1 MSKKNI
7 ILTLWLISPIATF
20 AGLYVLIFVTLD
32 KDRPMADAVPYGAGA
47 GDTGD
52 ANAIGQWLAGRN
64 PDAVSL
70 ATKAKREGL
79 MISPYDWPG
88 GVRVMFNAELFAA
101 YPNADWSYC
110 IFDQDGMNFVT
121 SIDPSEPE
129 VVLAQSE
136 LGRSRIY
143 ISPAGFTDPLH
154 ADRSDSMPLY
164 DRDMNELLPVLLEP
178 QIPSRDLNVQDPMP
192 VFVALDSVY
201 SEQSP

>member
-64 PDAVSL
+64 PDAISL

-79 MISPYDWPG
+79 MISPTDWPG
-88 GVRVMFNAELFAA
+88 GVRLTIPARALPEDAHSVYLTV
-101 YPNADWSYC
+101 
-110 IFDQDGMNFVT
+110 IFKEQGRFSTTGMKHDQEQGVFETKLEQKTLKQGARFVIATSLPSREGDRFVDDDGRSLAVLSM
-121 SIDPSEPE
+121 SP
-129 VVLAQSE
+129 VLAP
-136 LGRSRIY
+136 R
-143 ISPAGFTDPLH
+143 AVDVNDP
-154 ADRSDSMPLY
+154 
-164 DRDMNELLPVLLEP
+164 LPVLLPIE
-178 QIPSRDLNVQDPMP
+178 
-192 VFVALDSVY
+192 SVY
-201 SEQSP
+201 RDTAP